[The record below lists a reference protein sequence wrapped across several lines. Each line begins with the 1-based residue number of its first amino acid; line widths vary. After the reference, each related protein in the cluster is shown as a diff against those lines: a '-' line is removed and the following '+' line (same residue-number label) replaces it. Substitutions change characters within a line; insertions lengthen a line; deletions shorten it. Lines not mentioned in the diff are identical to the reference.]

1 MPLRRRMGCAAS
13 REDEP
18 FLLDNTGIFLPALFK
33 IRRSAINY
41 LNERL
46 FLMFHLLLETFWQ
59 IPDTAL
65 REDKCGE
72 RV

>member
-1 MPLRRRMGCAAS
+1 MPLRRRTGCAAG
-13 REDEP
+13 REDAS

-33 IRRSAINY
+33 IRRSTINY

-46 FLMFHLLLETFWQ
+46 FLMFHLLLEISWQ

-65 REDKCGE
+65 RGDKCGE